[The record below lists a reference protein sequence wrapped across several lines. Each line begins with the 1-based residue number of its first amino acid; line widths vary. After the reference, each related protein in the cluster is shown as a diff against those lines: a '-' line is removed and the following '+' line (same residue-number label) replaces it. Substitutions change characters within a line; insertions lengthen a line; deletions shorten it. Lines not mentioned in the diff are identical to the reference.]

1 MNIDKATKQIRE
13 KQNKRL
19 DGWNTSL
26 PYGIAKDLGLD
37 TTDKTPREVWDEIR
51 KITKESPSSY
61 YAEKAKKG
69 EGTDVKIGDIDEEE
83 LHEAYQKISAKPRKA
98 DTPADKE
105 FEKFR
110 TRLNR
115 MKETWKKDAV
125 KMTNDDI
132 HSQIKDCDSQIKTFK
147 KDPDR
152 HGENLALAIERKA
165 ILNSELKRRPKR

>member
-1 MNIDKATKQIRE
+1 MNVDITTAQIRK

-37 TTDKTPREVWDEIR
+37 TANKTPREVWDEIR
-51 KITKESPSSY
+51 KVTKESPAAY
-61 YAEKAKKG
+61 YKKKEKVG
-69 EGTDVKIGDIDEEE
+69 EGTDVKIGDIDEDE
-83 LHEAYQKISAKPRKA
+83 LHSAYQKISAKPRKA

-110 TRLNR
+110 VRLNR
-115 MKETWKKDAV
+115 MKEVWKKDAGKMDV
-125 KMTNDDI
+125 KDI
-132 HSQIKDCDSQIKTFK
+132 HSQIKECDSQIKTFK

-165 ILNSELKRRPKR
+165 ILNSELKRRPKE